1 MAKVKTET
9 APTRKM
15 SKKTR
20 LQAFMHQEI
29 FNAAAKAMEKANFAM
44 VTMDDVAREMGGS
57 KGTIY
62 YYFSSRE
69 ELMSSMAWHCYLV
82 VRDALQPIADNK
94 ALSAV
99 EKLEQMV
106 RTEVLVMCQNWLMNR
121 ALWTNAWWSGL
132 DDKNAQKIGKA
143 RTVYVKY
150 LAGLLSEIDKGRD
163 KKLNYET
170 RARMIFYFI
179 ESVTGWFMGGGPLTA
194 EQAADEAARLIMG
207 GIKRPKS

>member
-1 MAKVKTET
+1 MVKVKTEA

-29 FNAAAKAMEKANFAM
+29 FTAAARAMEKAGFSV

-69 ELMSSMAWHCYLV
+69 ELISSMAMHCFKIIS
-82 VRDALQPIADNK
+82 DALQPIADNK
-94 ALSAV
+94 KLTAA

-106 RTEVLVMCQNWLMNR
+106 RTEVLVMCQNWLLQR

-132 DDKNAQKIGKA
+132 DDKNAQVIGRG
-143 RTVYVKY
+143 RTAYVKY

-170 RARMIFYFI
+170 RARMIFYSV
-179 ESVTGWFMGGGPLTA
+179 ESVTGWFTGGGPVSA
-194 EQAADEAARLIMG
+194 EKAADEAVNILLGNI
-207 GIKRPKS
+207 IKK

>member
-1 MAKVKTET
+1 MAKAKTEA

-29 FNAAAKAMEKANFAM
+29 FNAAARAMEKQNFAM

-69 ELMSSMAWHCYLV
+69 ELMTSMALYSMKITIN
-82 VRDALQPIADNK
+82 ALQPIADNK
-94 ALSAV
+94 SLGPV
-99 EKLEQMV
+99 EKMEQII
-106 RTEVLVMCQNWLMNR
+106 RTEVLVLCQNWLLNR
-121 ALWTNAWWSGL
+121 ALWTNAWWSGM
-132 DDKNAQKIGKA
+132 DDANARKIGRV
-143 RTVYVKY
+143 RTNYVKF
-150 LAGLLSEIDKGRD
+150 LAGLMSEIDKGRER
-163 KKLNYET
+163 KLNYET

-179 ESVTGWFMGGGPLTA
+179 ESVTGWFTGGGPVSP
-194 EQAADEAARLIMG
+194 EQAADEAVRIIMG
-207 GIKRPKS
+207 SIKPA

>member
-1 MAKVKTET
+1 MVKAKADT

-29 FNAAAKAMEKANFAM
+29 FMAAARAMEKSGFSM
-44 VTMDDVAREMGGS
+44 VTMDDIAKEMGGS

-69 ELMSSMAWHCYLV
+69 ELMSSMALHCYNMMYDVL
-82 VRDALQPIADNK
+82 LPIGDNK
-94 ALSAV
+94 SLSAAD
-99 EKLEQMV
+99 KLEQLV
-106 RTEVLVMCQNWLMNR
+106 RTEVLVMCQNWLINR

-132 DDKNAQKIGKA
+132 DDKNAQKIG
-143 RTVYVKY
+143 RGRRNYIKY

-179 ESVTGWFMGGGPLTA
+179 ESVTGWFIGGGPVTA
-194 EQAADEAARLIMG
+194 EQAADEAAKLIMG
-207 GIKRPKS
+207 SIIKK

>member
-1 MAKVKTET
+1 MAKAKTE
-9 APTRKM
+9 AVPTRKM

-29 FNAAAKAMEKANFAM
+29 FTAAARAMEKSGFSM

-69 ELMSSMAWHCYLV
+69 ELMSSMAMHCYKMV
-82 VRDALQPIADNK
+82 NDALQPIADNK
-94 ALSAV
+94 ALSAA

-106 RTEVLVMCQNWLMNR
+106 RTEVLVMCQNWLLNR

-132 DDKNAQKIGKA
+132 DDKNARIIGKV
-143 RTVYVKY
+143 RTTYVKY

-179 ESVTGWFMGGGPLTA
+179 ESVTGWFVGGGPVSA
-194 EQAADEAARLIMG
+194 EHAADEAVKLILG
-207 GIKRPKS
+207 SIVKK

>member
-1 MAKVKTET
+1 MPKIKTEA

-29 FNAAAKAMEKANFAM
+29 FMAAARAMEKTGFSM
-44 VTMDDVAREMGGS
+44 VTMDEIAKQMGGS

-69 ELMSSMAWHCYLV
+69 ELISSMAMHCFKLV
-82 VRDALQPIADNK
+82 VDALQPIADNK
-94 ALSAV
+94 ALSAA

-106 RTEVLVMCQNWLMNR
+106 RTEVLVMCQNWLLQR

-132 DDKNAQKIGKA
+132 DDKNAQTIEKGRRA
-143 RTVYVKY
+143 YVKY

-170 RARMIFYFI
+170 RARMIFYFT
-179 ESVTGWFMGGGPLTA
+179 ESVTGWFVGGGPVSA
-194 EQAADEAARLIMG
+194 EHAADEATKIILEG
-207 GIKRPKS
+207 VLKH